1 MSIEVFLA
9 HYCAPAL
16 AGIKPANIAAYS
28 KLTNPYILS
37 EIEKLNGILNEKDIY
52 IEILCECPKRILIML
67 YRRKNLC
74 KYLNTPQIRNLLR
87 KYDYPEQF
95 SLRKYLEFLKGRIA
109 SGYADTGKFP
119 HEIGAF
125 LGYPIH
131 DIYGFINHRDKDC
144 LLTGEWKVYA
154 DADNAKKLF
163 CRYTACRKAVVKR
176 VDEGKTLEELFCAV

>member
-37 EIEKLNGILNEKDIY
+37 EIEELNGILNEKDIY

-95 SLRKYLEFLKGRIA
+95 SLRKYLEFLKRRIA

-176 VDEGKTLEELFCAV
+176 VNEGKTLEELFCAV